1 MRLLE
6 LFSGTG
12 SVGRAFANAGYEVV
26 SLDINNRARP
36 TIWAD
41 VLQWDYKAYA
51 PGHFD
56 VIHASP
62 PCTEYSKAKTVGA
75 RDLETADAIAAR
87 TLEIIRYLK
96 PRRFFVENPGSSLLR
111 RRPFMEGLP
120 FVLVDYCCFG
130 APYRK
135 RTCIWTDA
143 PLPSALCAGPLCP
156 AMEDGRHK
164 TTAQHSPSSGDARR
178 WRHSTSTLYALPD
191 ALCEAMVAAAR
202 PSATGTG

>member
-12 SVGRAFANAGYEVV
+12 SVGRAFRRAGYEVV
-26 SLDINNRARP
+26 SLDINPRAKP
-36 TIWAD
+36 TICAD
-41 VLQWDYKAYA
+41 VLTWVCPYA

-62 PCTEYSKAKTVGA
+62 PCTEYSKCKTVGA

-87 TLEIIRYLK
+87 TLELIRHLK
-96 PRRFFVENPGSSLLR
+96 PRVFFIENPGSSLLR
-111 RRPFMEGLP
+111 KRPFMEGLP

-135 RTCIWTDA
+135 RTCIWTEA
-143 PLPSALCAGPLCP
+143 PLPSALCAGPACP
-156 AMEDGRHK
+156 AMEDGRHR
-164 TTAQHSPSSGDARR
+164 TSAQHSPPAGDSRR

-191 ALCEAMVAAAR
+191 ALCEAMVAAAAAPTR
-202 PSATGTG
+202 RG

>member
-12 SVGRAFANAGYEVV
+12 SVGRAFRRAGYEVV
-26 SLDINNRARP
+26 SLDVDPRAKP
-36 TIWAD
+36 TICVD
-41 VLQWDYKAYA
+41 VLEWVCPYP

-62 PCTEYSKAKTVGA
+62 PCTEFSQAKTRGA
-75 RDLETADAIAAR
+75 RDLETADAIARR
-87 TLEIIRYLK
+87 TLELIRYLK
-96 PRRFFVENPGSSLLR
+96 PRVFFIENPGSSLLR
-111 RRPFMEGLP
+111 RRPFMQGLP

-143 PLPSALCAGPLCP
+143 PLPSTLCAGSACP
-156 AMEDGRHK
+156 AMEGGRHK
-164 TTAQHSPSSGDARR
+164 TTAQHSPPSGDTRR
-178 WRHSTSTLYALPD
+178 WRHSTRTLYALPD
-191 ALCEAMVAAAR
+191 ALCDQMVAVA
-202 PSATGTG
+202 ST